1 MSHHEMSVEEVRKH
15 VRTYMM
21 VFVSLLIL
29 TGVTVGV
36 FYLHLSLVSAIVV
49 ALIVASIKGSLVACY
64 FMHLI
69 SERAMI
75 FWILALCALFFL
87 VLLLLPVITV
97 HDSSG
102 IVL

>member
-1 MSHHEMSVEEVRKH
+1 MSHHEMSAEEVKKH

-21 VFVSLLIL
+21 VFGALLIL

-36 FYLHLSLVSAIVV
+36 FYLELSIAAAVVV

-69 SERAMI
+69 SEKGVLY
-75 FWILALCALFFL
+75 WILALCALFFI
-87 VLLLLPVITV
+87 VLLLLPVLTERESV
-97 HDSSG
+97 G
-102 IVL
+102 VM

>member
-1 MSHHEMSVEEVRKH
+1 MSHHEMSAVEVKKH

-21 VFVSLLIL
+21 VFGALLIL

-36 FYLHLSLVSAIVV
+36 FYLELSIAAAVVV

-69 SERAMI
+69 SEKGVLY
-75 FWILALCALFFL
+75 WILALCALFFI
-87 VLLLLPVITV
+87 VLLLLPVLTERESV
-97 HDSSG
+97 G
-102 IVL
+102 VM